1 MKDVFR
7 CCFCCYYYYY
17 YPPVDKDQYTFLLV
31 DVLKKNAG
39 NLILVLIKLIVTVC
53 SDHYCRF
60 FFIIVE
66 GMDYNRVPACSLA
79 KLVHKNIT
87 IDQVT
92 EHTFGE
98 GGIRLKYV
106 HSFQVYKTIDH
117 DHHYLY
123 YTFPFLP
130 SFYRISPLNHLKAV
144 NTTV

>member
-7 CCFCCYYYYY
+7 CY

-31 DVLKKNAG
+31 DVLKKKNAG

-98 GGIRLKYV
+98 GGIRLKYIA
-106 HSFQVYKTIDH
+106 YKFIRLLTMIITIYIILFH
-117 DHHYLY
+117 
-123 YTFPFLP
+123 F
-130 SFYRISPLNHLKAV
+130 SHLF
-144 NTTV
+144 TEYHP